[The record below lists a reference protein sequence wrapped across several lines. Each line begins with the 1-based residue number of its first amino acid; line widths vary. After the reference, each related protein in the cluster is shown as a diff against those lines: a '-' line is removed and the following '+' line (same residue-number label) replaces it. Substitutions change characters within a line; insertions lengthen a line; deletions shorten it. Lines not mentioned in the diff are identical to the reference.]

1 MYPEKKTLST
11 YISTMAAQVGH
22 KGGQHA
28 CAWQTLLIHI
38 RTFSSHCTLHC
49 WSKAALN
56 SGYTC
61 LVMFKQHGM
70 HLSINSIGDVKSGAF
85 AGQGSHVSRPDG
97 QKAGTKAEARAGKR
111 PKVGIAG
118 SHHLLEPVCA
128 WRLRR
133 RAKTCRRQHK
143 VNGRSSYAKRPMT
156 LILSASTRPYV
167 ALGFS

>member
-70 HLSINSIGDVKSGAF
+70 HLSINSIGDE
-85 AGQGSHVSRPDG
+85 
-97 QKAGTKAEARAGKR
+97 KAVHSLAKGVMSADLMARKQE
-111 PKVGIAG
+111 PK
-118 SHHLLEPVCA
+118 LKLEQA
-128 WRLRR
+128 
-133 RAKTCRRQHK
+133 
-143 VNGRSSYAKRPMT
+143 
-156 LILSASTRPYV
+156 SAPK
-167 ALGFS
+167 